1 MSARRFR
8 FMVVFE
14 QGLWYVHEVGTGQ
27 HMAAFATRDEA
38 VTNARY
44 LAERTSAELLVMKA
58 DGTLS
63 SRESCQLR
71 SSA

>member
-1 MSARRFR
+1 MR

-27 HMAAFATRDEA
+27 PMAAFLTRDEA

-44 LAERTSAELLVMKA
+44 LAGRTSAELLVMNA

-63 SRESCQLR
+63 SRETCELR